1 MSDSILNSKSL
12 HEGLRAGDDEAF
24 IILWLE
30 GFKLVFA
37 CYVRLGLVD
46 EAEDLWSETFI
57 KLRKGRYSTYNLS
70 KCPFDRW
77 LKKVS
82 RNVALDLIRKR
93 RRQVSL
99 EACANLASLEPNH
112 EEKEGGSHELKVLVK
127 RAEASLGP
135 NDRTILSLRVIEGL
149 SVKLIADELR
159 ISESAVAM
167 RVLRALE
174 RLWIE
179 MKGLSPRELPRRIR
193 RSARRH
199 PTRVVPPPSQKRRKS
214 PRAR

>member
-1 MSDSILNSKSL
+1 MSDSILNSESL
-12 HEGLRAGDDEAF
+12 HEGLHSGHDEAF
-24 IILWLE
+24 IILWRE

-57 KLRKGRYSTYNLS
+57 KLLGGTYSTYDPR
-70 KCPFDRW
+70 KCPFECW
-77 LKKVS
+77 LMKVS

-99 EACANLASLEPNH
+99 EACANLASPEPNL
-112 EEKEGGSHELKVLVK
+112 EEKEGGSHELKVLIK

-135 NDRTILSLRVIEGL
+135 NDRTIISLRVVEGL
-149 SVKLIADELR
+149 SHKLIADELR

-167 RVLRALE
+167 RVLRATE

-193 RSARRH
+193 RSARRY
-199 PTRVVPPPSQKRRKS
+199 PARVVPPPY
-214 PRAR
+214 

>member
-1 MSDSILNSKSL
+1 MSDSILNSTSL
-12 HEGLRAGDDEAF
+12 HKGLRSGHDEAF
-24 IILWLE
+24 IILWCE
-30 GFKLVFA
+30 GFKFVFA
-37 CYVRLGLVD
+37 IYVHLGLVD

-57 KLRKGRYSTYNLS
+57 KLREETYSTYDPR
-70 KCPFDRW
+70 KCPFECW

-99 EACANLASLEPNH
+99 DACASLASPELNL
-112 EEKEGGSHELKVLVK
+112 EEKEGGSHELKVLLK
-127 RAEASLGP
+127 RAEASLEP
-135 NDRTILSLRVIEGL
+135 NDRTILSLRIIEGL
-149 SVKLIADELR
+149 SHKLIADELR

-167 RVLRALE
+167 RVSRALK

-179 MKGLSPRELPRRIR
+179 MKGLSSRELPRRIR

-199 PTRVVPPPSQKRRKS
+199 SARVVPPPYQKRRKS
-214 PRAR
+214 TGAR

>member
-12 HEGLRAGDDEAF
+12 HEGLRAGHEEAF
-24 IILWLE
+24 IILWRE

-46 EAEDLWSETFI
+46 EAEDLWSEI
-57 KLRKGRYSTYNLS
+57 CLRLRKGKYSTYNPR

-77 LKKVS
+77 LRKVN

-93 RRQVSL
+93 GREVSL
-99 EACANLASLEPNH
+99 EECASLASPELNH

-149 SVKLIADELR
+149 SLKLIADELR

-167 RVLRALE
+167 RVSRALE
-174 RLWIE
+174 RLWIK
-179 MKGLSPRELPRRIR
+179 MKGLS
-193 RSARRH
+193 
-199 PTRVVPPPSQKRRKS
+199 
-214 PRAR
+214 